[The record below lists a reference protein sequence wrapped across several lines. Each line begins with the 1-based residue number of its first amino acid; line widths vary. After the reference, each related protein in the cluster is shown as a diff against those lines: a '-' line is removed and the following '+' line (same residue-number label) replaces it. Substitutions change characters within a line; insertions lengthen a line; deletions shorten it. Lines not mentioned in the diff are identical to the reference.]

1 MANWPLRK
9 LKEYPLEIIDGDRG
23 KAYPQITD
31 FNCKGYCL
39 FLNAGNVTSTGFN
52 FETCVFITEEKDNEL
67 RKGKL
72 ESHDIVITTRGTVG
86 NIAYYSPSIPFKHI
100 RINSGMVI
108 LRPNVEFIIP
118 EFLYYSLISPF
129 FKNQLKSFTSGS
141 AQPQLPIRD
150 LSNISLYLPS
160 LQQQKSIIE
169 KIKILD
175 QKIELNRK
183 MNETLEQMA
192 QAVFQDWFVDFGPV
206 KRKAKGITDPGAI
219 LGGLIP
225 DTAKAQEIAS
235 LFPDQFAE
243 DGLPEG
249 WSYSSLNEIAVKT
262 GNQILPQEIDPET
275 IYIGLGHITRRSL
288 AIYDWDQASKVT
300 SNKLTFKKGDI
311 LFGKLRPYFHKVV
324 IAPQNGISS
333 TDIIPIQAIRNIYY
347 SYLVCLVSSN
357 KFVDYT
363 DKSSTGTRMPRT
375 SWAIMAKYEI
385 PKPSD
390 AIFEAFNHIT
400 SKHFLLMQENVLQNH
415 TLAEMRDLLL
425 PKLMSGEISV
435 DELEKKM
442 GGVL

>member
-1 MANWPLRK
+1 MK
-9 LKEYPLEIIDGDRG
+9 LG
-23 KAYPQITD
+23 KLVD
-31 FNCKGYCL
+31 FNPVTKVRRGVQVPFIDMATLPTNGKYISKTSNRLFSGSGAKFTNGDTLVARITPCLENGKGAYVSEL
-39 FLNAGNVTSTGFN
+39 EENGFGST
-52 FETCVFITEEKDNEL
+52 
-67 RKGKL
+67 
-72 ESHDIVITTRGTVG
+72 
-86 NIAYYSPSIPFKHI
+86 
-100 RINSGMVI
+100 
-108 LRPNVEFIIP
+108 EFIVLRAKNNSDNQFI
-118 EFLYYSLISPF
+118 YYLTRWSKFREYAIQGMSG
-129 FKNQLKSFTSGS
+129 TSGRQRVS
-141 AQPQLPIRD
+141 WQT
-150 LSNISLYLPS
+150 LSDFEFATINKQNRFLIGEVLSR
-160 LQQQKSIIE
+160 
-169 KIKILD
+169 LD
-175 QKIELNRK
+175 DKIELNRQ

-192 QAVFQDWFVDFGPV
+192 QAVFQDWFVDFEPV
-206 KRKAKGITDPGAI
+206 KRKLKGINDPVVI
-219 LGGLIP
+219 LGGLITDP
-225 DTAKAQEIAS
+225 AKAQEIAS

-243 DGLPEG
+243 DGLPERWG
-249 WSYSSLNEIAVKT
+249 YSSLNEIAVKT

-275 IYIGLGHITRRSL
+275 IYIGLGHIPRRSL

-300 SNKLTFKKGDI
+300 SNKLTFNKGDI

-375 SWAIMAKYEI
+375 SWAIMANYKI

-390 AIFEAFNHIT
+390 AVFEAFNHIT
-400 SKHFLLMQENVLQNH
+400 SKHFSLMQENVLQNR

-425 PKLMSGEISV
+425 QKLMSGEISV